1 MEYYLNQIIETNENE
16 SFNNEHKLNF
26 INAITLDTFSSSDK
40 NIMKYSMT
48 PQKIKSDKPVLI
60 LNKNIIDKEIT
71 SDIDTTKNMS
81 EKNTYKNNSR
91 KDLKNENENNRYNN
105 IKDDNNDLTIE
116 KTENKQNIK
125 VRRDIFGSEIKKGGK
140 HRISF
145 ADNAHILRSRNK
157 LPNGGTLLYRNRH
170 RKSVDLENINS
181 NNDIQKVRSIRRSL
195 IDLQNDKFK
204 RKYDFENS
212 DKKIKSLVEVIEIQ
226 NYKEFNKI
234 TDDYIP
240 EENKNSKDIQETVCC
255 SGTCL
260 IY

>member
-157 LPNGGTLLYRNRH
+157 LPNGGTSLFRNRH
-170 RKSVDLENINS
+170 RKSLELGNINRD
-181 NNDIQKVRSIRRSL
+181 NNIPEVRSIRRSIIGL
-195 IDLQNDKFK
+195 KNDKFK
-204 RKYDFENS
+204 RQYDFENS

-240 EENKNSKDIQETVCC
+240 EENENRKDIQETVCC

>member
-1 MEYYLNQIIETNENE
+1 MEYSLNHIVEANETE
-16 SFNNEHKLNF
+16 SFNNENQLKF
-26 INAITLDTFSSSDK
+26 INTITLDTFSISDK
-40 NIMKYSMT
+40 NIMKYSNT
-48 PQKIKSDKPVLI
+48 PQKIKSDKPILI
-60 LNKNIIDKEIT
+60 LNKNILDKEII
-71 SDIDTTKNMS
+71 SDIDTTRNMS
-81 EKNTYKNNSR
+81 EKNTCQNYSR
-91 KDLKNENENNRYNN
+91 KDSKNEDENNRYNI
-105 IKDDNNDLTIE
+105 IKDNNNDLTIE
-116 KTENKQNIK
+116 ENENKQNIN

-157 LPNGGTLLYRNRH
+157 LLNGGTRLYRNRH

-181 NNDIQKVRSIRRSL
+181 NNNVQKVRSTRRSL
-195 IDLQNDKFK
+195 IGLENDKFK
-204 RKYDFENS
+204 RKYDIENS

-240 EENKNSKDIQETVCC
+240 EENENSKDIQETVCC